1 MNQYVKLCHTLAVIL
16 LFMLHRTS
24 AQGLLLDHDAYN
36 LLPRQ
41 PSYSDGSKSENNF
54 LRGKYRVDLRPY
66 CPKPQSQG
74 AIGSCTGWAVG
85 YGAMTI
91 LESVNKQWSEKSD
104 TITES
109 AFSALFVYN
118 QVKSSGSCDAGAH
131 ISSAAAFL
139 CKKGNLRSREFD
151 RIKNNCDKQPSS
163 AELNKA
169 SANCI
174 KDFVALFS
182 TDDASLIKIEKTKLS
197 LSQNKPVVIGMY
209 LRNNFRQLRTG
220 AQYWRPDAGDTTFLG
235 AHAMVVVGYDDG
247 REAFEIMNSW
257 GPSWGNGGFIWIK
270 YSDYANFCCYGL
282 QLIPY
287 TSPDLEKPH
296 SARLKL
302 QRPFYDDQD
311 NLSFKEEDVKYTGKY
326 YELSRGY
333 VSAGYQTQ
341 LFFSNITAD
350 AYLYVFSFNNN
361 HSVNLHWP
369 RDGKLDAQFQGK
381 NESAIIAFSQI
392 NLAVPDEFG
401 ALSFTTKGTEY
412 ICVLVAHSP
421 LEQLNSQLLKL
432 QKMTSGDFMENL
444 YHVFGSDLVPQT
456 EVEYMASEANVS
468 VYIRNRKIIPLV
480 FRIKVN

>member
-1 MNQYVKLCHTLAVIL
+1 
-16 LFMLHRTS
+16 
-24 AQGLLLDHDAYN
+24 
-36 LLPRQ
+36 
-41 PSYSDGSKSENNF
+41 
-54 LRGKYRVDLRPY
+54 
-66 CPKPQSQG
+66 
-74 AIGSCTGWAVG
+74 
-85 YGAMTI
+85 
-91 LESVNKQWSEKSD
+91 
-104 TITES
+104 
-109 AFSALFVYN
+109 VYN
-118 QVKSSGSCDAGAH
+118 QVKLLGSCDAGAD

-163 AELNKA
+163 AELDKA

-197 LSQNKPVVIGMY
+197 LSQNKPVVIGMI

-257 GPSWGNGGFIWIK
+257 GPSWGNDGFIWIK

-282 QLIPY
+282 QLIPH
-287 TSPDLEKPH
+287 TAHDLEKPH
-296 SARLKL
+296 NASLKL
-302 QRPFYDDQD
+302 QRPYYDDQE
-311 NLSFKEEDVKYTGKY
+311 NLFFKEEDVTYTGKY

-341 LFFSNITAD
+341 LFFSSITAD
-350 AYLYVFSFNNN
+350 SYLYVFSCNKDRR
-361 HSVNLHWP
+361 VNLHWP
-369 RDGKLDAQFQGK
+369 RDSKLDAQFQGK

-412 ICVLVAHSP
+412 ICILISNSP
-421 LEQLNSQLLKL
+421 LEQLNSQLLNL

-444 YHVFGSDLVPQT
+444 YYVFGSDLVPQK
-456 EVEYMASEANVS
+456 EIEYLTSEANVS
-468 VYIRNRKIIPLV
+468 AYMRSRKIIPLV